1 MMGDKRHNS
10 EDSRYWGYVPE
21 NHIVGKP
28 VLIWLSLDSNE
39 TGFKKIRWERMF
51 TTVSGEGQPY
61 SYFKFFLI
69 AVAAY
74 FGITFYLDKKK
85 QADS

>member
-1 MMGDKRHNS
+1 MI
-10 EDSRYWGYVPE
+10 
-21 NHIVGKP
+21 IVGKP

-51 TTVSGEGQPY
+51 TTVGGEGQPY

-69 AVAAY
+69 ALAAY

>member
-1 MMGDKRHNS
+1 
-10 EDSRYWGYVPE
+10 
-21 NHIVGKP
+21 
-28 VLIWLSLDSNE
+28 
-39 TGFKKIRWERMF
+39 MF
-51 TTVSGEGQPY
+51 TTVGGEGQPY